1 MRWRLNPLVAV
12 GSAALAAFVTGS
24 CVSMTAKENWA
35 GRPIAA
41 AIAKL
46 GTPSNV
52 IPADDG
58 GTTYVWLLHRSVP
71 AQTVSFD
78 AQGNPVYGTRYR
90 DSVRTLTFAVDAS
103 GTIVTWNDSSARP
116 PM

>member
-12 GSAALAAFVTGS
+12 GAAVLAAFVTGS
-24 CVSMTAKENWA
+24 CASMTAKENWT

-41 AIAKL
+41 AIAKF

-58 GTTYVWLLHRSVP
+58 GTTYVWLLHRAVP
-71 AQTVSFD
+71 VQNVTFD
-78 AQGNPVYGTRYR
+78 SQGNPVYGTRYR
-90 DSVRTLTFAVDAS
+90 DSVRTLTFSVEAS
-103 GTIVTWNDSSARP
+103 GTIVTWNDTAAQPS
-116 PM
+116 M